1 MEPFFNRREMLR
13 RSGLGCGI
21 LALHGLMAES
31 ASAANP
37 PHFPATAKNVI
48 WLFMHGGP
56 SQMDT
61 FDPKPLL
68 KELHGQ
74 QAPASFHDIQ
84 TSFTKIGKQKL
95 LGSEFGFSKCGESGM
110 EISDGFRHMQK
121 HADDIAVLRS
131 LHHEDFNHNPALW
144 VMNSG
149 HNRAGRPSMGSWLSY
164 GLGHEADN
172 LPGFVVMTDGAMKAG
187 GGVWGNAFLPASHQG
202 TKLNASGPPIPNLK
216 PSMASQ
222 QQLKMLR
229 YMKQLD
235 AGTSPEL
242 EARIKSYELAF
253 QMQTSAPEA
262 LNINNES
269 KATRE
274 LYGGNRFSQQCL
286 MARRLVERGV
296 RMVQVYNGC
305 SSGDEWDTHHNN
317 FNRHKKLMRN
327 VDQGCAGLLA
337 DLKSRGMLEDTLVI
351 WSGEFGRTPTT
362 EKSHGRDHNPY
373 GFCGWMA
380 GGGVQGGQVIG
391 STDEIGFRAAEDK
404 IHVHDFH
411 STILKLMGLDH
422 EELSVDRNGL
432 EMRLTDLHGYHDIYG
447 KLTGLKS

>member
-1 MEPFFNRREMLR
+1 MTYKLR
-13 RSGLGCGI
+13 LPTI
-21 LALHGLMAES
+21 
-31 ASAANP
+31 
-37 PHFPATAKNVI
+37 K
-48 WLFMHGGP
+48 
-56 SQMDT
+56 
-61 FDPKPLL
+61 
-68 KELHGQ
+68 
-74 QAPASFHDIQ
+74 
-84 TSFTKIGKQKL
+84 KQKL
-95 LGSEFGFSKCGESGM
+95 LGSEFGFSKCGASGM

-164 GLGHEADN
+164 GLGHEANN

-202 TKLNASGPPIPNLK
+202 TKLNASGPPVPNLK
-216 PSMASQ
+216 PAMASQ
-222 QQLKMLR
+222 EQLKMLR

-262 LNINNES
+262 LDLNKES

-274 LYGGNRFSQQCL
+274 LYGDNQFSQQCL

-317 FNRHKKLMRN
+317 FKRHQKLMRN

-404 IHVHDFH
+404 VHVHDFH

-422 EELSVDRNGL
+422 EELSVNQNGL
-432 EMRLTDLHGYHDIYG
+432 DLRLTDLHGHHDIYG
-447 KLTGLKS
+447 KLTGRTS

>member
-1 MEPFFNRREMLR
+1 
-13 RSGLGCGI
+13 
-21 LALHGLMAES
+21 
-31 ASAANP
+31 
-37 PHFPATAKNVI
+37 
-48 WLFMHGGP
+48 
-56 SQMDT
+56 
-61 FDPKPLL
+61 LL

-74 QAPASFHDIQ
+74 KAPASFHDIQ

-95 LGSEFGFSKCGESGM
+95 LGSDFGFSKCGASGM

-202 TKLNASGPPIPNLK
+202 TKLNASGPPVPNLK
-216 PSMASQ
+216 PAMASEE
-222 QQLKMLR
+222 QLKMLQ
-229 YMKQLD
+229 YMKQLN
-235 AGTSPEL
+235 AGTSPEM
-242 EARIKSYELAF
+242 EAHIKSYELAF

-262 LNINNES
+262 LDINSES
-269 KATRE
+269 KATCE

-317 FNRHKKLMRN
+317 FKRHRKLMRN

-422 EELSVDRNGL
+422 EELSVNRNGL

-447 KLTGLKS
+447 KLTGRAS